1 MTRNVLRGI
10 AMYRGI
16 GIALVMAGCV
26 LASAA
31 QSQQGSGSAPAQAKQ
46 SQPSQQQTP
55 QQQNSPKDANP
66 FPTDT
71 SNVPVMPSRENPE
84 PAAPPSGSYS
94 TADQIEDAHY
104 PLQGDKDPVASPDE
118 ANAPEY
124 SDSQVSSSNS
134 KSLDSI
140 LPPPGDDEPNKK
152 NKKRGDDIEGMP
164 KETAAQDISVAKYY
178 LDNKNWRAALSRYQS
193 AMVLSPEDPEVYWG
207 LAVSQHHMGDFAN
220 ARANYEKV
228 IEYDPD
234 SKHAK
239 EAKKALK
246 EPELA
251 NAKPVPPAGSPQQ

>member
-104 PLQGDKDPVASPDE
+104 PLQG
-118 ANAPEY
+118 
-124 SDSQVSSSNS
+124 
-134 KSLDSI
+134 
-140 LPPPGDDEPNKK
+140 
-152 NKKRGDDIEGMP
+152 
-164 KETAAQDISVAKYY
+164 
-178 LDNKNWRAALSRYQS
+178 
-193 AMVLSPEDPEVYWG
+193 
-207 LAVSQHHMGDFAN
+207 
-220 ARANYEKV
+220 
-228 IEYDPD
+228 
-234 SKHAK
+234 
-239 EAKKALK
+239 
-246 EPELA
+246 
-251 NAKPVPPAGSPQQ
+251 